1 MVYIHGIDSARW
13 DRRLANR
20 GMPLCCV
27 CRDRM
32 RKSLAGHCGGILAVK
47 EHYMRILIVIIS
59 VLLWLWFLGCTFT
72 WRFGKVLLVEGM
84 GIKSI
89 EFAVLVLFSI
99 GIITYMLWEPVG
111 RWVLMVELALWLIVQ
126 FFCHEYFT
134 IFGASA
140 KKLDSYNRCF
150 EGTVKLFPA
159 SKTRLVPDLYH
170 IVLHILIA
178 IDLVLVIGSLI

>member
-1 MVYIHGIDSARW
+1 
-13 DRRLANR
+13 
-20 GMPLCCV
+20 
-27 CRDRM
+27 
-32 RKSLAGHCGGILAVK
+32 
-47 EHYMRILIVIIS
+47 MRILIVIIS

-72 WRFGKVLLVEGM
+72 WRFGRVLLVEGM

-99 GIITYMLWEPVG
+99 GIITYLLWEPVG

-134 IFGASA
+134 ILGASA
-140 KKLDSYNRCF
+140 KKLDGYNRCF

-159 SKTRLVPDLYH
+159 SKTCLVPDLYH